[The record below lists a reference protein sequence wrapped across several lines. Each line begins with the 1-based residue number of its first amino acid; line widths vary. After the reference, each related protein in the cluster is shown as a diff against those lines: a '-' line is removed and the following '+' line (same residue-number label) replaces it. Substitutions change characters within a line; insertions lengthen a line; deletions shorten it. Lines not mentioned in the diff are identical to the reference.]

1 MIKVFFLIFE
11 PRVAWERIALA
22 QRGFAFILGVQLL
35 PMIVL
40 ATVAEGWGLSRWG
53 KWQSKFQTFREF
65 SNREIITLEV
75 IQGLLFLAMVL
86 LCALLLLR
94 ITQTFQN
101 RNNYLQAFT
110 TMAYSCSPLFLAR
123 VLDAGPMV
131 HPATAW
137 VIGIVLAFWVL
148 YQGIP
153 LVMQPDPTH
162 AFGVYLSSMFV
173 IILTSGLAR
182 VFTAMYLLGYV
193 DFRHSWVTQ
202 QFPSLFQ

>member
-1 MIKVFFLIFE
+1 
-11 PRVAWERIALA
+11 
-22 QRGFAFILGVQLL
+22 
-35 PMIVL
+35 
-40 ATVAEGWGLSRWG
+40 
-53 KWQSKFQTFREF
+53 
-65 SNREIITLEV
+65 
-75 IQGLLFLAMVL
+75 
-86 LCALLLLR
+86 
-94 ITQTFQN
+94 
-101 RNNYLQAFT
+101 
-110 TMAYSCSPLFLAR
+110 LFLAR